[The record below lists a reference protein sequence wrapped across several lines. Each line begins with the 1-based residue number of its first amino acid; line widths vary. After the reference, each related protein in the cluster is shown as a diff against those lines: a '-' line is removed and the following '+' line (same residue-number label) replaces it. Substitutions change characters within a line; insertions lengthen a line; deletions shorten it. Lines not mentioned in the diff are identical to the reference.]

1 MKENI
6 LSIKEK
12 ERAELA
18 AQVEAFLESGG
29 KIKQAEKAAFENS
42 QERIGYNNKKI
53 VREGKSNG

>member
-18 AQVEAFLESGG
+18 AQIEAFLAKGG
-29 KIKQAEKAAFENS
+29 KIESTKKSAFENS

-53 VREGKSNG
+53 VREEK